1 MQADILNIEGK
12 KTGRTVELPEEI
24 FGIEPNDHVIYL
36 AVKQYLAAQ
45 RQGTHKVKTR
55 LEVKGSS
62 KKLHRQKGTGGSR
75 KGNLRNPLYKGGGTI
90 FGPKP
95 RDYDFKLNRKV
106 KDLAKMSALTHKA
119 KGNAIMV
126 VEDFKL
132 DAPKTS
138 KFTAALKS
146 LNVAGKKVLF
156 VLPEDSDTDHLYLS
170 LRNLPKVEGTMLT
183 DLNTYD
189 IVNAEVLILSETAAK
204 IFSEAV
210 AEEEK
215 A

>member
-1 MQADILNIEGK
+1 
-12 KTGRTVELPEEI
+12 
-24 FGIEPNDHVIYL
+24 
-36 AVKQYLAAQ
+36 
-45 RQGTHKVKTR
+45 
-55 LEVKGSS
+55 
-62 KKLHRQKGTGGSR
+62 
-75 KGNLRNPLYKGGGTI
+75 
-90 FGPKP
+90 
-95 RDYDFKLNRKV
+95 V

-210 AEEEK
+210 AEEV
-215 A
+215 